1 MTTALLIIDVQA
13 NLFDAPKAYRI
24 DAVAALLDRLAIR
37 ARAAGW
43 PVIFVQHEEDGCEW
57 QRGTPGWAFH
67 PALSPRDGDIV
78 VAKRH
83 CDAFWDTPLAETLSR
98 LGVDR
103 LVIGGYASDYCVDTT
118 LRAAASRG
126 LAVTV
131 VADGHT
137 TSDRAHLDAAAIVR
151 HHAAIWSTFEASV
164 RVVNSEGIDIQ

>member
-1 MTTALLIIDVQA
+1 MQPSALPPRTREPAVSGNEALDHWDRNLLGRQRLGEARGLRVDLGIDKQIAVQPSR
-13 NLFDAPKAYRI
+13 N
-24 DAVAALLDRLAIR
+24 LDRQ
-37 ARAAGW
+37 
-43 PVIFVQHEEDGCEW
+43 F
-57 QRGTPGWAFH
+57 
-67 PALSPRDGDIV
+67 
-78 VAKRH
+78 
-83 CDAFWDTPLAETLSR
+83 
-98 LGVDR
+98 DR